1 MFELLTRVQG
11 IFAIDI
17 ADMYP
22 SAKVL
27 LALPLDATIGGIA
40 DGSR

>member
-1 MFELLTRVQG
+1 MVTRTSNMLISCQG

-22 SAKVL
+22 SAKVFR
-27 LALPLDATIGGIA
+27 APLFQVEGNDC
-40 DGSR
+40 